1 MKILVAKNWLR
12 FSILNLL
19 IVAVIGV
26 LMRYKIAYSF
36 PYLDQKHLQHGHS
49 HFAFTGWVI
58 HTLYVLMALF
68 LQRTSSCFNY
78 KKYRFLIMANL
89 LTAYGMLFSFPVQG
103 YGPVSI
109 GFSFLSTLVGFVF
122 AYQYIK
128 DLKTVEKANPAKKW
142 YKAALIFNVVSSL
155 GTFALAYMM
164 ATKNLHQN
172 WYLAS
177 LYYYLHFQYNGLF
190 FFACM
195 GLITGRMY
203 RMGILHKNY
212 DVVFWM
218 FAIACVPAYFLSALW
233 MDIPVIVYALVVIAA
248 IVQVWAWI
256 KFLLILKNQ
265 YGILKPVLSKG
276 SRWLFLLVIISLSI
290 KLLLQLGSTI
300 PEVSKLAF
308 GFRNIV
314 IAYLHLELLAI
325 ITLFLLTYMFSF
337 TLRDVGKKALT
348 ALWIFTAGIFMN
360 EAVLG
365 VVGVASFTYTAV
377 PYSNEM
383 LLGISAIMLLGLV
396 ILLVRFSGKQET
408 HG

>member
-1 MKILVAKNWLR
+1 MKTLVAKKWLR
-12 FSILNLL
+12 FSIFNLL
-19 IVAVIGV
+19 IVAAIGV

-36 PYLDQKHLQHGHS
+36 PFVDQKHLQHGHS

-68 LQRTSSCFNY
+68 LQRNSKDFNY
-78 KKYRFLIMANL
+78 KKYRFLIIANL
-89 LTAYGMLFSFPVQG
+89 VTAYGMLLAFPVQG

-109 GFSFLSTLVGFVF
+109 GFSFLSTLVGYVF
-122 AYQYIK
+122 AWQYIK
-128 DLKTVEKANPAKKW
+128 DLKLVDATNPAKKW
-142 YKAALIFNVVSSL
+142 YQAALIFNVASSL

-195 GLITGRMY
+195 GLMIGRMH
-203 RMGILHKNY
+203 RMGMAHKNY
-212 DVVFWM
+212 DAVFWM
-218 FAIACVPAYFLSALW
+218 FALACVPAYFLSTLW
-233 MDIPVIVYALVVIAA
+233 MNIPALVYALVMIAA

-256 KFLLILKNQ
+256 KFLQIIRTR
-265 YGILKPVLSKG
+265 YDILKPALSVG
-276 SRWLFLLVIISLSI
+276 SRWLFLLVIISLTI

-325 ITLFLLTYMFSF
+325 ITLFLLTYIFTF
-337 TLRDVGKKALT
+337 TLREVGKKALT

-383 LLGISAIMLLGLV
+383 LLGFSAIMLLGLV
-396 ILLVRFSGKQET
+396 MLLIRFSGKQET
-408 HG
+408 HV